1 MDPAPPVRLNA
12 NARAA
17 PLTGHRRARPSRHVY
32 RYIII
37 AVFVVLLAA
46 TAIILFSRSSPVRPE
61 RLIQAGDS
69 KTNCIYVRLG
79 APLRQAESSTGITYS
94 CIETFSDNEANWS
107 AWVSPWLTEPRYG
120 YTTWLRADPAVRQ
133 VIFTIGLIPKS
144 AADDPGWTADCAAG
158 DYNTYA
164 RELAVNLV
172 KNGFGYSVIRLGA
185 EMNGT
190 WNAGSLGATVV
201 EWHEWGQ
208 CFAQEVQAMRAVPGS
223 HLLFDWNVNAN
234 YRDIPLADFYPGNS
248 YVDIIGI
255 DAYDNSGI
263 SLPRVGDPA
272 RWAALTA
279 EPDGLNAVEAF
290 AAAHGKPL
298 SIPEWGTVVSQGDD
312 AAYVMQMAAFIASHD
327 VAFQSWF
334 DAGDDGVFPLSPAQ
348 APLSLEGY
356 RQAFG

>member
-1 MDPAPPVRLNA
+1 M
-12 NARAA
+12 
-17 PLTGHRRARPSRHVY
+17 TGHRHVRRSEYVY
-32 RYIII
+32 RSVIV

-46 TAIILFSRSSPVRPE
+46 TGVILFSRSSATRPG

-69 KTNCIYVRLG
+69 KTNCIYAKLG
-79 APLRQAESSTGITYS
+79 SSLRHAESATGITYS
-94 CIETFSDNEANWS
+94 CIETFNDDEANWS
-107 AWVSPWLTEPRYG
+107 EWVSPWLTQLKYG
-120 YTTWLRADPAVRQ
+120 YSSWLRADPAVRQ
-133 VIFTIGLIPKS
+133 VILTMDLIPS
-144 AADDPGWTADCAAG
+144 HTADDPDWAAECAAG

-190 WNAGSLGATVV
+190 WNAGMLGTTVV

-208 CFAQEVQAMRAVPGS
+208 CFAQEVQAMRAVPGT

-255 DAYDNSGI
+255 DAYDNSGLP
-263 SLPRVGDPA
+263 LPRVGDPA

-279 EPDGLNAVEAF
+279 EPEGLNAVQAF

-312 AAYVMQMAAFIASHD
+312 VAYVTQMAAFIASHD

-334 DAGDDGVFPLSPAQ
+334 DAGTDGIFPLSSAQ
-348 APLSLEGY
+348 APLSLAEY
-356 RQAFG
+356 RRAFG